1 MIQCNLF
8 QHHKMTEIDSPF
20 KMLVLVILFFFSHSA
35 FSEMETLNWRDL
47 LPELDDELTLDDQT
61 PWGERVRID
70 LNEKEVRI
78 PGFIVPVDFEQQQTI
93 TRFLLVPYFGACI
106 HEPPPPPNQTIYAE
120 FEPGYELK
128 AIWEPFWIEGK
139 IFVSRVEENLA
150 TASYTLVA
158 NKIEPFR

>member
-1 MIQCNLF
+1 MLQCNLF
-8 QHHKMTEIDSPF
+8 QRYKMTQFKSPF
-20 KMLVLVILFFFSHSA
+20 KGLVTVMLFLFSH
-35 FSEMETLNWRDL
+35 FGNSEVETLGWLDL
-47 LPELDDELTLDDQT
+47 LPELDDELNLDDQT
-61 PWGERVRID
+61 PWGERIRID

-128 AIWEPFWIEGK
+128 TIWEPFWIEGK

-150 TASYTLVA
+150 TASYTLIA
-158 NKIEPFR
+158 DKIEPFM

>member
-1 MIQCNLF
+1 
-8 QHHKMTEIDSPF
+8 MTEIDSPF

-47 LPELDDELTLDDQT
+47 LPELDDELNLDDQT

-106 HEPPPPPNQTIYAE
+106 HCLLYTSPSPRDKRQ
-120 FEPGYELK
+120 
-128 AIWEPFWIEGK
+128 
-139 IFVSRVEENLA
+139 SRMPSSA
-150 TASYTLVA
+150 
-158 NKIEPFR
+158 

>member
-1 MIQCNLF
+1 MIQF
-8 QHHKMTEIDSPF
+8 TSPL
-20 KMLVLVILFFFSHSA
+20 KELVTVILLLFSH
-35 FSEMETLNWRDL
+35 FGYSEVETLDWLDL
-47 LPELDDELTLDDQT
+47 LPELDDELNLDDQT
-61 PWGERVRID
+61 PWGERIRID

-120 FEPGYELK
+120 FEPGYELDT
-128 AIWEPFWIEGK
+128 IWEPFWIEGT

-150 TASYTLVA
+150 TASYTLIA
-158 NKIEPFR
+158 DSIEPFM

>member
-1 MIQCNLF
+1 MLLLRRSKKVEQVRY
-8 QHHKMTEIDSPF
+8 SPRTGMGGQ
-20 KMLVLVILFFFSHSA
+20 KV
-35 FSEMETLNWRDL
+35 
-47 LPELDDELTLDDQT
+47 
-61 PWGERVRID
+61 
-70 LNEKEVRI
+70 
-78 PGFIVPVDFEQQQTI
+78 
-93 TRFLLVPYFGACI
+93 

-150 TASYTLVA
+150 TASYTLIA